1 MKRILYE
8 DLVNQVEKQKLIV
21 HENQDKIDY
30 LQAKLLAIEKNMPVM
45 IQELLEYF
53 YDKKMS
59 DLKPTLV
66 TMDQFKEKLSVKL
79 DYSVFRDH

>member
-1 MKRILYE
+1 
-8 DLVNQVEKQKLIV
+8 
-21 HENQDKIDY
+21 
-30 LQAKLLAIEKNMPVM
+30 M

-79 DYSVFRDH
+79 DYSVFRDHQKMLALDRE